1 MMPKASLAEQD
12 FAESNSGCEY
22 QRSDSLM
29 SPVGIYY
36 KSSLNKE
43 NNSNNVNFSS
53 IFSGVN
59 SFKGDET
66 EIVNAEPGIKEESI
80 LGY

>member
-1 MMPKASLAEQD
+1 M
-12 FAESNSGCEY
+12 
-22 QRSDSLM
+22 
-29 SPVGIYY
+29 
-36 KSSLNKE
+36 
-43 NNSNNVNFSS
+43 NFSF

-80 LGY
+80 LGYQDDDEITEDHYYVKAENNIKDEGEELKMGGRDCLVNHAKKEED